1 MKEIRKSRF
10 AVFVSIAF
18 VLLGVFAFELFQGN
32 HVFAEEPLI
41 GEQLEVAKLI
51 GGAEQTTKIT
61 DIRTLLSEFGVVTVG
76 DYTVKT
82 ADTEG
87 AIAVG
92 GNLVVENNYNYSVG
106 TQATGLAALINGTV
120 EGQSGF
126 NNKAIAVGT
135 DSGTISGCSKKYIIG
150 ANTVVDFSALKG
162 NLIKFSEFLATKNS
176 AGATAGRGEL
186 WAGMEAFTVEYSG
199 SDTDIYV
206 TLTDDDIDLFSSSDK
221 VNYKIPAGTR
231 VILSYTGTKE
241 VTMPT
246 EAYING
252 TQIAQDSAGDAAV
265 EANRRILYNFTNTN
279 SVVLK
284 MTNSGTVMAP
294 KASGTS
300 AEDGGHISGQF
311 IFDTFSPDAEVGA
324 RGPFD
329 FTTISYSSE
338 DQPEQPDQPDQPEQ
352 PDQPDQPEPAA
363 KGNLEAVVID
373 SVTGEVVPDAKVVV
387 TDEKG
392 TTVLESK
399 TDENGKISVKDLEA
413 GNYTITVT
421 EIPEGYNIDTS
432 DKTVTVVEN
441 KTVQEEFR
449 ITKSETSPTPTPIPG
464 GNTSD
469 NPTPTLSPGTDTSG
483 SSTPAPAGGTTSQ
496 STNSSSGSTDNN
508 SVENSSNDSNGTSED
523 EDDEEDVDE
532 DDEDTSDESVYNSNK
547 ETDVNVKTGDDFN
560 LVFFFVVFAVSGVLL
575 PVLGKRRKRV

>member
-1 MKEIRKSRF
+1 MKEIRKGRF
-10 AVFVSIAF
+10 AVFASIAF

-32 HVFAEEPLI
+32 HVFAEEPLT

-51 GGAEQTTKIT
+51 GGDGQTTKIT
-61 DIRTLLSEFGVVTVG
+61 DIRTLLSKFGVVTAG

-92 GNLVVENNYNYSVG
+92 GNLVVGNNYNYSVG

-126 NNKAIAVGT
+126 NNKAIAIGT
-135 DSGTISGCSKKYIIG
+135 DSSTISGCAKKYIIG

-162 NLIKFSEFLATKNS
+162 NLVKFSEFLAMKNS
-176 AGATAGRGEL
+176 AGATAGKGEL
-186 WAGMEAFTVEYSG
+186 WAGMEAFTVEYTG

-206 TLTDDDIDLFSSSDK
+206 TLTDDNIDLFSSSDK

-231 VILSYTGTKE
+231 VILNYTGTKE
-241 VTMPT
+241 VTMPAD
-246 EAYING
+246 AYING
-252 TQIAQDSAGDAAV
+252 TQIAQDSAGNDAV
-265 EANRRILYNFTNTN
+265 EANRRILYNFTNTS

-294 KASGTS
+294 KAAGTS
-300 AEDGGHISGQF
+300 AKDGGHISGQF
-311 IFDTFSPDAEVGA
+311 IFDTFSPEAEVGA

-329 FTTISYSSE
+329 FTTLPYSSE
-338 DQPEQPDQPDQPEQ
+338 DQPDQPDNPDNPDQPV
-352 PDQPDQPEPAA
+352 A
-363 KGNLEAVVID
+363 KGNLEAVIID
-373 SVTGEVVPDAKVVV
+373 SDTGEVVPNAKVVI

-392 TTVLESK
+392 TTVSESK
-399 TDENGKISVKDLEA
+399 TDENGKISVQDLEA
-413 GNYTITVT
+413 GKYTITVT
-421 EIPEGYNIDTS
+421 EIPEGYKIDTS
-432 DKTVTVVEN
+432 DKVVTVVEN

-449 ITKSETSPTPTPIPG
+449 ITKSEINPTPTPIPG

-469 NPTPTLSPGTDTSG
+469 NPTPTLSPGTDMGG
-483 SSTPAPAGGTTSQ
+483 SSTSASTGGTTSQ
-496 STNSSSGSTDNN
+496 SMNNSSESKDNN
-508 SVENSSNDSNGTSED
+508 SAENSSNDSNDDSEDED
-523 EDDEEDVDE
+523 EDDEDDADE

-547 ETDVNVKTGDDFN
+547 ETDVNVKTGDDFH
-560 LVFFFVVFAVSGVLL
+560 LVLFFVIFITSGVLL
-575 PVLGKRRKRV
+575 PILGKKRKRV